1 MHLVSVADLGN
12 VGMAPGDAICLR
24 EYASRWWTDERRRAT
39 KRPRDT
45 EVSTQA
51 LLPVS
56 KSTPPS
62 KKLRFEK
69 RYNRGGGLMTFRP
82 AVKSGTL
89 DDDVDYMWWV
99 YSKELGMFVP
109 LPMGKVPV
117 LLDE

>member
-1 MHLVSVADLGN
+1 MLVWLLVMPSTRGSMLQG
-12 VGMAPGDAICLR
+12 GGP
-24 EYASRWWTDERRRAT
+24 DERQRAT
-39 KRPRDT
+39 KHPWDT

-56 KSTPPS
+56 ESTPPS

-69 RYNRGGGLMTFRP
+69 HYNGGGGLMTFGP

-89 DDDVDYMWWV
+89 DDDVDYAWWV